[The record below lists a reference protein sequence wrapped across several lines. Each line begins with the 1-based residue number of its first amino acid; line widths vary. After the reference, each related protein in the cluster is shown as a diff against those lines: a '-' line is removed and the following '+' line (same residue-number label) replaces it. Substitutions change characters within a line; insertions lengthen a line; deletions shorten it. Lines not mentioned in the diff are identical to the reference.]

1 MCMQRGCDIHDSLAE
16 IYDSHVL
23 NQFFLDVFTIAVI
36 KFYMKKQN
44 KQKPYRR
51 KGYMRLTL

>member
-1 MCMQRGCDIHDSLAE
+1 MQRECDLHDSLAE

-23 NQFFLDVFTIAVI
+23 NHFLRNIFTIAVI

-51 KGYMRLTL
+51 KGYRRLTL